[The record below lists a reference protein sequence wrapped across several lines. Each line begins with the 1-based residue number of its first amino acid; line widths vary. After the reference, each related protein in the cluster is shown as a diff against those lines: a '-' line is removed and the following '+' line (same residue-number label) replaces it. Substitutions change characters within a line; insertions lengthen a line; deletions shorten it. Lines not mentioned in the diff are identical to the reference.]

1 MAERRL
7 VSLFGTERAKG
18 RTAYKLFASSMLVSI
33 CLVLF
38 FRATNIPGRGEQGR
52 WAWVGMLAAELWF
65 TVYWIITQS
74 VRWNPIYRR
83 TFKERLSEIDDAEL
97 PGVDIFV
104 CTADPVAEPP
114 ALVISTVLSVMAY
127 DYPPEKLS
135 VYVSDDAG
143 SELTF
148 YALWEAAQFARH
160 WLPFCRR
167 HKVEPRS
174 PAAYFSSRSHPCDT
188 SNNTERS
195 YMKKL
200 YKEMESRIDAV
211 VMLGRVHEDLRA
223 RKGFSEW
230 KSGMTPRNHQ
240 PIVQILIDSSD
251 KSSVDDDGTALPT
264 LVYMAR
270 EKRPQHHH
278 NFKAGAMNALIRVSS
293 VISNSPVILNV
304 DCDMYSNNAESI
316 RDALCFFLDEEK
328 GHDTGFVQ
336 FPQNFENITK
346 NDLYGNAF
354 KVINAVELAGLDSW
368 GGPLYIG
375 TGCFHR
381 REVLCGRKYSKDYK
395 EDWKRETE
403 RKKEDT
409 GFILEERAKSLAT
422 CTYEHNTPWGKEIG
436 LQYGCPVEDVI
447 TGLAIQCRG
456 WRSVYFNPPRK
467 GFLGVAP
474 STLADTLVQHKR
486 WSEGNIQ
493 IFLSKYCSFL
503 QGHGKLKLG
512 LQMGYC
518 IYGLWAPNSI
528 PTLYYVTIPS
538 LSLLK
543 GISLFPKVSSP
554 WIIPFAYVAIAKNAY
569 GLVESLASGDTLIG
583 WWNIQRMW
591 LLKRITSY
599 LYGMVDAILM
609 VMGFSKT
616 AFTITAKVADADA
629 SKRYE
634 QEIMEFGSSS
644 SSPMFVLIAT
654 TALINLL
661 CLTAGLQ
668 RLITDWDFGDQFLI
682 QVLLCGVV
690 VALNLPIY
698 EALFL
703 RKDNGRMAP
712 AVAYLSLGFTAVAY
726 LLPIV

>member
-38 FRATNIPGRGEQGR
+38 YRATNIPGRGEQGR
-52 WAWVGMLAAELWF
+52 WAWMGMLAAELWF
-65 TVYWIITQS
+65 TGYWIITQS

-83 TFKERLSEIDDAEL
+83 TFKERLSEIRDDAEL

-188 SNNTERS
+188 CNDTERS
-195 YMKKL
+195 YMKNL

-211 VMLGRVHEDLRA
+211 VMLEKVHEDLRA

-230 KSGMTPRNHQ
+230 KSGMASRNHQ

-328 GHDTGFVQ
+328 GHDIGFVQ

-354 KVINAVELAGLDSW
+354 KVINAVR
-368 GGPLYIG
+368 
-375 TGCFHR
+375 T
-381 REVLCGRKYSKDYK
+381 
-395 EDWKRETE
+395 
-403 RKKEDT
+403 
-409 GFILEERAKSLAT
+409 T
-422 CTYEHNTPWGKEIG
+422 C
-436 LQYGCPVEDVI
+436 
-447 TGLAIQCRG
+447 
-456 WRSVYFNPPRK
+456 RSSV
-467 GFLGVAP
+467 
-474 STLADTLVQHKR
+474 
-486 WSEGNIQ
+486 
-493 IFLSKYCSFL
+493 
-503 QGHGKLKLG
+503 
-512 LQMGYC
+512 
-518 IYGLWAPNSI
+518 
-528 PTLYYVTIPS
+528 
-538 LSLLK
+538 
-543 GISLFPKVSSP
+543 
-554 WIIPFAYVAIAKNAY
+554 
-569 GLVESLASGDTLIG
+569 
-583 WWNIQRMW
+583 
-591 LLKRITSY
+591 
-599 LYGMVDAILM
+599 
-609 VMGFSKT
+609 
-616 AFTITAKVADADA
+616 
-629 SKRYE
+629 
-634 QEIMEFGSSS
+634 
-644 SSPMFVLIAT
+644 
-654 TALINLL
+654 
-661 CLTAGLQ
+661 
-668 RLITDWDFGDQFLI
+668 
-682 QVLLCGVV
+682 
-690 VALNLPIY
+690 
-698 EALFL
+698 
-703 RKDNGRMAP
+703 
-712 AVAYLSLGFTAVAY
+712 
-726 LLPIV
+726 

>member
-1 MAERRL
+1 
-7 VSLFGTERAKG
+7 
-18 RTAYKLFASSMLVSI
+18 MLVSI

-38 FRATNIPGRGEQGR
+38 YRATNIPGRGEQGR
-52 WAWVGMLAAELWF
+52 WAWMGMLAAELWF
-65 TVYWIITQS
+65 TFYWIITQS
-74 VRWNPIYRR
+74 VRWNPIYRH

-97 PGVDIFV
+97 PGLDIFV

-135 VYVSDDAG
+135 VYLSDDAG

-188 SNNTERS
+188 CNDTERS
-195 YMKKL
+195 YMKNL

-211 VMLGRVHEDLRA
+211 VMLGKVHEDLRA

-230 KSGMTPRNHQ
+230 KSGMTSRNHQ
-240 PIVQILIDSSD
+240 PIVQILTDSSD
-251 KSSVDDDGTALPT
+251 KSSVDDHGITLPT

-304 DCDMYSNNAESI
+304 DCDMYSNNVESI

-328 GHDTGFVQ
+328 GHDIGFVQ
-336 FPQNFENITK
+336 FPQNFENTTK

-354 KVINAVELAGLDSW
+354 KVINAVELGGLDSW

-381 REVLCGRKYSKDYK
+381 REVLCGRK
-395 EDWKRETE
+395 
-403 RKKEDT
+403 
-409 GFILEERAKSLAT
+409 
-422 CTYEHNTPWGKEIG
+422 
-436 LQYGCPVEDVI
+436 
-447 TGLAIQCRG
+447 G
-456 WRSVYFNPPRK
+456 WRSVYFNPPRE

-474 STLADTLVQHKR
+474 STLAETLVQHKR
-486 WSEGNIQ
+486 WSEGNFQ

-512 LQMGYC
+512 LQMAYC
-518 IYGLWAPNSI
+518 IYCLWAPNSI

-599 LYGMVDAILM
+599 LYGTVDAILK

-616 AFTITAKVADADA
+616 GFTITAKMVDADA

-644 SSPMFVLIAT
+644 SSPMFVVIAT
-654 TALINLL
+654 TALLNLL
-661 CLTAGLQ
+661 CLVVGLQ
-668 RLITDWDFGDQFLI
+668 RLVADWDSGGLDQFLI

-703 RKDNGRMAP
+703 RKDTGRMAP
-712 AVAYLSLGFTAVAY
+712 AVTYISLGVTAVAY
-726 LLPIV
+726 LLVIV